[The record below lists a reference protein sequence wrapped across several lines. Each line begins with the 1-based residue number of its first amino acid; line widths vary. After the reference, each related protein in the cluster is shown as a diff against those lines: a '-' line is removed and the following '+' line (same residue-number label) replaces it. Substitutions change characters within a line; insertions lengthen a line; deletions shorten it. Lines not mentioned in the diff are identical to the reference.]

1 MTQSA
6 GEKET
11 MDSHNLLSLSLVKS
25 QSSFENFY
33 DASLSLQPLAL
44 AFLDS
49 IDLGREREIRAQRV
63 LPDAS
68 SHFPL
73 TLDVTLISSRNLS
86 LYPHDFL
93 SR

>member
-1 MTQSA
+1 MRDDDLTQSA

-63 LPDAS
+63 LPDA
-68 SHFPL
+68 
-73 TLDVTLISSRNLS
+73 
-86 LYPHDFL
+86 FL
-93 SR
+93 FFIFLLHWM